1 MQNFDSAP
9 TLTATDVQA
18 HDLGPLAWVL
28 DELRKSLDAATKA
41 LRRFVRDAEQARG
54 SDLASVDTAQ
64 LRNARQQL
72 HQAVGAL
79 EMVGF
84 TQPAIVLRGM
94 EAAVQKFVTK
104 PELCTEAAA
113 VKIER
118 ASFALT
124 GYLETVLAGKAQSPI
139 TLFVQYADV
148 QELAGA
154 ARVHPADLWTYPWRW
169 INVAD
174 TGVTPMAINA
184 ETRSLFDR
192 SALMVIKAYDMP
204 AATELAQLSASIA
217 TPVNTVVDRQFS
229 AFWRIAAGFFQ
240 AIATGSIPADVYV
253 KRTVSRILT
262 QLAAHTKGDMAVSD
276 RLAQDLLF
284 FCAQAKPLGLAPLL
298 GEVRL
303 SYGLAAHPPVNYT
316 KSPFG
321 QFDPILLLQA
331 RKRIASAKESW
342 SGLAAGEMGRLK
354 SVQDHFN
361 LIVDS
366 IAKLLPTGQ
375 ALSKALTSVV
385 ETVVKTNQSP
395 EPALGMEV
403 ATSILY
409 LEAGFEDFDPSDTR
423 LTDRINHLAQ
433 RVEKARQGATNQP
446 LEPWM
451 EELYRRVSD
460 RQTMGSVVG
469 ELKNSLA
476 DLEGS
481 MDKFFRDPQDKSV
494 LANVP
499 SRLAQMRGV
508 LSVLGLDHASQTVLR
523 MRGTVEQ
530 ILETEVDDAQARAAG
545 TFDKLGN
552 NLGALGFL
560 IDMLSYQP
568 VLAKKLFVFDDE
580 RGELKPLMG
589 RVNAP
594 IPQMHVPSNAQAIAS
609 VAKTTL
615 TAPSGS
621 WSTAS
626 LSAVGMPAMP
636 GVAVPAI
643 STAAVLPSTV
653 FTANTA
659 PHQASSITADKPESE
674 LSDDDAEL
682 LDIFL
687 EEAREVI
694 GNGKTAVAALAQ
706 EPGNLEELTTLRRAF
721 HTLKGSSRMVRLNAF
736 GEAGWSYE
744 QMLNAWLADQKPA
757 SEALCNTAS
766 QGLDGMARWVDD
778 IAAHKAQAWVA
789 APFSASADALRK
801 HGVYLPLQLGS
812 AVKDPVAHA
821 APQPIPSIGS
831 TTTLDPAAV
840 TPVAVV
846 VPLAASAAALGTAVL
861 AAPLAAAVSS
871 PAQAAMPMQA
881 AEDLDFAFDLSLP
894 DIEADAKV
902 ATTGVSTPSSAMADD
917 ELPLTLDIPEDALQ
931 AAMPS
936 VKPDAPQIDLAD
948 IFSLDLSD
956 TPGVAANNALPSAE
970 LQPAAVPP
978 VVPAFQ
984 DMEID
989 ESGELVG
996 SSEDLVGQDELAA
1009 FERALQEQDI
1019 ALAAIQAKGASPQF
1033 RAYAATN
1040 FEAPVIHLDS
1050 DMHERTPA
1058 GNSDPFSDSA
1068 STHHGNQNLT
1078 HADDMALF
1086 ERALQ
1091 EQDAAQAAMF
1101 ARTDNAQSPAFAP
1114 TNFEA
1119 HEPQTSS
1126 LPPAPPPAQEL
1137 MQFSVPAVAAASL
1150 ASLGATVAAVAA
1162 VPVAQS
1168 KVMAAPTQALPS
1180 AVNSGFDGLAP
1191 DDQYKAVGPLRI
1203 GLALYNVYLNEADEW
1218 SRRLVMC
1225 LSEWSL
1231 DEGQALPGDAVVF
1244 AHSLAGSSATVG
1256 FNALSGLA
1264 RTMEHALQHIQG
1276 ISEDGRYAA
1285 HQHSAEFVG
1294 AAEEIRRLLHQF
1306 AAGLLREPLASVEE
1320 GLERCLAVPER
1331 ISDWQ
1336 TLSVDPVD
1344 SSRNTLEANGVA
1356 GPDKTAQ
1363 EATKLIAD
1371 DAIHSGFDSLS
1382 DTSSVT
1388 VIAAA
1393 SVATAATVAV
1403 TTSAAAQ
1410 VTAVPIVPVPLQ
1422 TAVSVAASHVT
1433 QNFAAVG
1440 LSSPKGLSVVPRNLT
1455 EQEAEDEIDLL
1466 DAIDP
1471 DLFPIFEEEAQE
1483 LLPQM
1488 GGALRQWSA
1497 RPNNLT
1503 ARSEVLRGLH
1513 TLKGSARLAGAL
1525 RLGELA
1531 HRMESAIEQT
1541 PEEADAAQLEPLM
1554 GLLDGLQA
1562 NFDRLRQAPSTLED
1576 ATSVTAHLG
1585 STSTVSIAPAQ
1596 ATEPAASLTANQP
1609 TLVAVPAS
1617 PLVAGAQPLRSSTAT
1632 GSSLTS
1638 PVQRASSNQT
1648 VRVRSQLLDRLINQ
1662 AGEVIITRT
1671 RLEAELSQ
1679 LRGSLGDMT
1688 SNLDKLRVQLR
1699 DIEVQAES
1707 QMQSR
1712 MALAKETQASFD
1724 PLEFDRFTR
1733 VQELTRMM
1741 AESVND
1747 VATVQRS
1754 IQRTVDATEDDL
1766 VAQTRQTRDLQRDLL
1781 RTRMVEFEGISE
1793 RLYRVVRQAGKDAGK
1808 QVKLDITGG
1817 SIEMDRGVLDRMT
1830 PAFEHLLRNCVAHG
1844 IEESEAR
1851 VAAGKD
1857 ASGQITI
1864 SLRQEGND
1872 VSVEFRD
1879 DGAGLNLARI
1889 RERATV
1895 QGLLT
1900 QGSALDDNE
1909 AANLIFTAGFT
1920 TATKVTE
1927 LSGRG
1932 IGMDVVR
1939 SEVVA
1944 LGGRIETSTAAGKGT
1959 NFKLVLPLTTAVTQ
1973 VVMLRVGKLSIG
1985 VPSNLVETVRRATG
1999 KEIQAAYNS
2008 GTYDYNGET
2017 LPFFWAGALLQ
2028 HSPASDAAPSK
2039 SMPILVFR
2047 SAAQRIVAHV
2057 DEVLGNQEVVVK
2069 NLGPQLARLPGL
2081 AGMSVLASGAVALI
2095 YNPVAL
2101 AAVYGLQARAL
2112 SADKAEAHVLAD
2124 AVTDVVSRDLSG
2136 DAAPV
2141 VPLVPA
2147 NPRSVSAPQ
2156 VPLILVV
2163 DDSITVRRVT
2173 QRLLQREGYRVALA
2187 ADGIL
2192 ALAALGQELP
2202 AVVLSDIEMPRMD
2215 GFDLVRNMKADPRLA
2230 GLPVITITS
2239 RIAEKHR
2246 EHALSL
2252 GVDHYLGKP
2261 YSEEELL
2268 SLIRRYTAVET
2279 TK

>member
-1 MQNFDSAP
+1 
-9 TLTATDVQA
+9 
-18 HDLGPLAWVL
+18 
-28 DELRKSLDAATKA
+28 
-41 LRRFVRDAEQARG
+41 
-54 SDLASVDTAQ
+54 
-64 LRNARQQL
+64 
-72 HQAVGAL
+72 
-79 EMVGF
+79 
-84 TQPAIVLRGM
+84 
-94 EAAVQKFVTK
+94 
-104 PELCTEAAA
+104 
-113 VKIER
+113 
-118 ASFALT
+118 
-124 GYLETVLAGKAQSPI
+124 
-139 TLFVQYADV
+139 
-148 QELAGA
+148 
-154 ARVHPADLWTYPWRW
+154 
-169 INVAD
+169 
-174 TGVTPMAINA
+174 
-184 ETRSLFDR
+184 
-192 SALMVIKAYDMP
+192 
-204 AATELAQLSASIA
+204 
-217 TPVNTVVDRQFS
+217 
-229 AFWRIAAGFFQ
+229 
-240 AIATGSIPADVYV
+240 
-253 KRTVSRILT
+253 
-262 QLAAHTKGDMAVSD
+262 
-276 RLAQDLLF
+276 
-284 FCAQAKPLGLAPLL
+284 
-298 GEVRL
+298 
-303 SYGLAAHPPVNYT
+303 
-316 KSPFG
+316 
-321 QFDPILLLQA
+321 
-331 RKRIASAKESW
+331 
-342 SGLAAGEMGRLK
+342 LK

-366 IAKLLPTGQ
+366 ITKLLPTGQ
-375 ALSKALTSVV
+375 ALSKALTAVV
-385 ETVVKTNQSP
+385 ETVVKTGQAP

-409 LEAGFEDFDPSDTR
+409 LEAGFEDFDPSDPK
-423 LTDRINHLAQ
+423 LTDRIHHLAQ

-469 ELKNSLA
+469 ELKTSLA

-508 LSVLGLDHASQTVLR
+508 LSVLGLDHAAQTVLR

-609 VAKTTL
+609 LAKTTL

-621 WSTAS
+621 WSPAS
-626 LSAVGMPAMP
+626 VPSASTPAKP
-636 GVAVPAI
+636 AVSAPR
-643 STAAVLPSTV
+643 AVSTV
-653 FTANTA
+653 AATGAALAAAALTSTVLA
-659 PHQASSITADKPESE
+659 PSAAPQPASSMTTGKPEAE
-674 LSDDDAEL
+674 LSEDDAEL
-682 LDIFL
+682 LGIFL

-694 GNGKTAVAALAQ
+694 GNGKTAVAALSQ

-721 HTLKGSSRMVRLNAF
+721 HTLKGSSRMVGLNAF

-801 HGVYLPLQLGS
+801 HGIYLPLQLGS
-812 AVKDPVAHA
+812 AVKESVVQA
-821 APQPIPSIGS
+821 APVPV
-831 TTTLDPAAV
+831 TTAAPAIAISSV
-840 TPVAVV
+840 SASVQASVSQQTPV
-846 VPLAASAAALGTAVL
+846 
-861 AAPLAAAVSS
+861 
-871 PAQAAMPMQA
+871 

-894 DIEADAKV
+894 ELDMDAKV
-902 ATTGVSTPSSAMADD
+902 AATAVSAPTSVAADD
-917 ELPLTLDIPEDALQ
+917 ELSFELDISDATFQ
-931 AAMPS
+931 TANVTVEPAVS
-936 VKPDAPQIDLAD
+936 RVDLAD
-948 IFSLDLSD
+948 AFSLDLSD
-956 TPGVAANNALPSAE
+956 APTVAADKALSTA
-970 LQPAAVPP
+970 QPVPGAP
-978 VVPAFQ
+978 QLGAIEVDDA
-984 DMEID
+984 
-989 ESGELVG
+989 GELVA
-996 SSEDLVGQDELAA
+996 STQDLVSEDELAA
-1009 FERALQEQDI
+1009 FERALQEQDA

-1033 RAYAATN
+1033 RAYAPTN
-1040 FEAPVIHLDS
+1040 FDAPVTQSGAEIQ
-1050 DMHERTPA
+1050 ENVPA
-1058 GNSDPFSDSA
+1058 FPA
-1068 STHHGNQNLT
+1068 STTPLGASGSANLEAQHLT
-1078 HADDMALF
+1078 SADDMALF

-1101 ARTDNAQSPAFAP
+1101 AKADSSLGPAFAP

-1119 HEPQTSS
+1119 RESQASA
-1126 LPPAPPPAQEL
+1126 LQPAPQPTVEL
-1137 MQFSVPAVAAASL
+1137 MPFSVPAVAASMAG
-1150 ASLGATVAAVAA
+1150 LGVAVAA
-1162 VPVAQS
+1162 VPAVQS
-1168 KVMAAPTQALPS
+1168 KAVPAPMQASPG
-1180 AVNSGFDGLAP
+1180 AVNSGFGGLAP

-1231 DEGQALPGDAVVF
+1231 DESQALPGDAVVF

-1264 RTMEHALQHIQG
+1264 RTLEHALQHIQG
-1276 ISEDGRYAA
+1276 ISEDGRYSA
-1285 HQHSAEFVG
+1285 HKHIVEFVG

-1331 ISDWQ
+1331 TSDWQ
-1336 TLSVDPVD
+1336 TLGVDPLD
-1344 SSRNTLEANGVA
+1344 STRNALQANRA
-1356 GPDKTAQ
+1356 EDTDKPAQ
-1363 EATKLIAD
+1363 EAITLIAD
-1371 DAIHSGFDSLS
+1371 DAMHSGFDNLP

-1393 SVATAATVAV
+1393 SVAAAATVAL

-1410 VTAVPIVPVPLQ
+1410 VTLTPVVDAVGALAPVTPPI
-1422 TAVSVAASHVT
+1422 AAAQAT

-1440 LSSPKGLSVVPRNLT
+1440 LSVPKGLSVVPRNLT

-1466 DAIDP
+1466 DALDP

-1488 GGALRQWSA
+1488 GGALRQWTA

-1541 PEEADAAQLEPLM
+1541 PEEADTAQLEPLT
-1554 GLLDGLQA
+1554 GLLDGMQA
-1562 NFDRLRQAPSTLED
+1562 NFDRLRHPLEAAPAD
-1576 ATSVTAHLG
+1576 ATTLTTDPSAAA
-1585 STSTVSIAPAQ
+1585 STVS
-1596 ATEPAASLTANQP
+1596 LTP
-1609 TLVAVPAS
+1609 TTVVTQG
-1617 PLVAGAQPLRSSTAT
+1617 GAQPALGAAIPLLATLAPSVTSSAM
-1632 GSSLTS
+1632 GSTLAA

-1648 VRVRSQLLDRLINQ
+1648 VRVRSQLLDRLVNQ

-1671 RLEAELSQ
+1671 RLEAELGQ
-1679 LRGSLGDMT
+1679 LRGSLVDLT
-1688 SNLDKLRVQLR
+1688 SNLDKLRTQLR
-1699 DIEVQAES
+1699 DIEVQSES

-1712 MALAKETQASFD
+1712 MALAQETQVSFD

-1766 VAQTRQTRDLQRDLL
+1766 VAQARQTRDLQRDLL

-1844 IEESEAR
+1844 IEESQAR

-1889 RERATV
+1889 RERAST
-1895 QGLLT
+1895 QGLLAYGQT
-1900 QGSALDDNE
+1900 VDDNE

-1920 TATKVTE
+1920 TATQVTE

-1944 LGGRIETSTAAGKGT
+1944 LGGRIETSTMAGKGT
-1959 NFKLVLPLTTAVTQ
+1959 SFKLVLPLTTAVTQ
-1973 VVMLRVGKLSIG
+1973 VVMLRVGNLSVG
-1985 VPSNLVETVRRATG
+1985 VPANLVETVRRATP
-1999 KEIQAAYNS
+1999 KELQAAYNS
-2008 GTYDYNGET
+2008 GSYEFGGET

-2028 HSPASDAAPSK
+2028 HSSASDAPPSK
-2039 SMPILVFR
+2039 TKPILVFR

-2101 AAVYGLQARAL
+2101 AAVYGTQARTL
-2112 SADKAEAHVLAD
+2112 SADKAEPHVLAN
-2124 AVTDVVSRDLSG
+2124 AVTDVVPRDLSG
-2136 DAAPV
+2136 DASPV

-2163 DDSITVRRVT
+2163 DDS
-2173 QRLLQREGYRVALA
+2173 
-2187 ADGIL
+2187 
-2192 ALAALGQELP
+2192 
-2202 AVVLSDIEMPRMD
+2202 
-2215 GFDLVRNMKADPRLA
+2215 
-2230 GLPVITITS
+2230 
-2239 RIAEKHR
+2239 
-2246 EHALSL
+2246 
-2252 GVDHYLGKP
+2252 
-2261 YSEEELL
+2261 
-2268 SLIRRYTAVET
+2268 
-2279 TK
+2279 